1 MKVIGID
8 LSGPSNIA
16 DTYLI
21 VLEEQGAELQ
31 FISDV
36 EGADDQRI
44 FRTISDLGKNERI
57 VIGMDAPLSYNPG
70 GGDRPSDQELRQ
82 LVLKR
87 GSVGIMPPTM
97 MRMVYLTLR
106 GIVLARMLETLK
118 PDFDLHI
125 VEVHPGASMLLRNAP
140 ANEVANFKREGSARS
155 RLLQWLETQ
164 GLKGIS
170 RTEDVADHYVAA
182 GAAALAAWQ
191 WSLGRSA
198 WIFSATPPDH
208 PYDFAC

>member
-1 MKVIGID
+1 MKVVGFD

-16 DTYLI
+16 DTYLV
-21 VLEEQGAELQ
+21 VLEEQGAELK
-31 FISDV
+31 FINVV

-44 FRTISDLGKNERI
+44 FRTISDLGKNDRI

-70 GGDRPSDQELRQ
+70 GGDRASDRELRQ
-82 LVLKR
+82 LVLKK

-118 PDFDLHI
+118 PDFDLRI

-140 ANEVANFKREGSARS
+140 ANEVANFKRERSARS

-164 GLKGIS
+164 GLKDIS
-170 RTEDVADHYVAA
+170 RAEDVADHCQAA
-182 GAAALAAWQ
+182 CAAALAAWQ
-191 WSLGRSA
+191 WSLGRSV
-198 WIFSATPPDH
+198 WIFPARPPDH
-208 PYDFAC
+208 PHDFAG

>member
-1 MKVIGID
+1 MKVVGFD

-16 DTYLI
+16 DTYLV
-21 VLEEQGAELQ
+21 VLEEQGAELK
-31 FISDV
+31 FINVV

-44 FRTISDLGKNERI
+44 FRTISDLGKNDRI

-70 GGDRPSDQELRQ
+70 GGDRASDRELRQ
-82 LVLKR
+82 LVLKK

-118 PDFDLHI
+118 PDFDLRI

-164 GLKGIS
+164 GLKDIS
-170 RTEDVADHYVAA
+170 RAEDVADHYVAA
-182 GAAALAAWQ
+182 CAAALAAWQ

-198 WIFSATPPDH
+198 WIFPARPPDH
-208 PYDFAC
+208 PHDFAG